1 MKMTIPGALVLALIT
16 QTACERHGSAYP
28 LEPAPPQLVIHG
40 VLVAGDP
47 VQEVVVEYTRSLADG
62 YYRGITPASGSR
74 VSVESEGGAL
84 YAFTEDASR
93 PGVYTAPFTP
103 LSGARYTLRVV
114 GPAGEVAWGT
124 TRVPERPR
132 LVAPATDTLVQRGQQ
147 FRMVWTAAAHAAAY
161 AVVHLD
167 PESLQTRASRIESDT
182 SYITSVGYFGGVFG
196 GGGHV
201 IGVTAI
207 DPNVVDHMSRSGSD
221 RPAAVGSTI
230 MGGWGV
236 FGSAS
241 SSERRLVEFTQ

>member
-1 MKMTIPGALVLALIT
+1 MKLTIPGALVLALMT
-16 QTACERHGSAYP
+16 QSACERHGSAYP
-28 LEPAPPQLVIHG
+28 LEPAPLQLVIHG
-40 VLVAGDP
+40 ILVAGDP
-47 VQEVVVEYTRSLADG
+47 VQEVIVEYTRSLADG

-74 VSVESEGGAL
+74 VSVESESGAL

-93 PGVYTAPFTP
+93 PGVYAAPFAP
-103 LSGARYTLRVV
+103 LPGARYTLRVV

-124 TRVPERPR
+124 TRVPEPPR

-147 FRMVWTAAAHAAAY
+147 FRMVWTAAAHAASY

-167 PESLQTRASRIESDT
+167 PKSLQTTTSKLTNDT
-182 SYITSVGYFGGVFG
+182 SYITSVGYFGGTFG

-207 DPNVVDHMSRSGSD
+207 DPNVLDHLTRSWSD
-221 RPAAVGSTI
+221 RPPAVGSKIT
-230 MGGWGV
+230 GGWGV